1 MTVLHGG
8 AYHPAGTGIA
18 YSNDLGVT
26 WKYMAQPID
35 NMPSLWSC
43 SNYTYDSL
51 FFNTESECEEHCLN
65 CNGSSASCARIYDLI
80 SWGNQD
86 DIVHLSVTTPINNVS
101 YDLDI
106 QGDYIYSTSW
116 AGGLRRFNYTLINP
130 VWEIIPLPMDNQD
143 ELLCNNIDLSTYQL
157 NPVGDCDSDYD
168 NHKVFSGYYELTSLI
183 GNITIKDGK
192 YFSHTH
198 ITFSDIKY
206 QILGGHLFDAKITAA
221 GEFITLAPHF
231 FKCSNVLKISS
242 TKKAR

>member
-1 MTVLHGG
+1 MRLLLLILHLSLASIPYNYMLLNSDDENQGDGLNSNMIIDIESINDIIFLSSSEGLGYSSMGSDGNFAFSQLDNESLPEGGNPALVIHDNIIAISGSVTVLHGG

-26 WKYMAQPID
+26 WKYMERPID

-43 SNYTYDSL
+43 SNYTYNSL

-106 QGDYIYSTSW
+106 QGDYI
-116 AGGLRRFNYTLINP
+116 
-130 VWEIIPLPMDNQD
+130 
-143 ELLCNNIDLSTYQL
+143 
-157 NPVGDCDSDYD
+157 
-168 NHKVFSGYYELTSLI
+168 
-183 GNITIKDGK
+183 
-192 YFSHTH
+192 
-198 ITFSDIKY
+198 
-206 QILGGHLFDAKITAA
+206 
-221 GEFITLAPHF
+221 
-231 FKCSNVLKISS
+231 
-242 TKKAR
+242 